1 MSTVKKAG
9 RAAGG
14 GTARKAGGKTGDKAG
29 RVADHATG
37 GDTGHRR
44 AGASGAGKGNT
55 ADSDGDTRAA
65 RKERDIIQAATA
77 AFIATGYDGTS
88 MEEIATRA
96 AASKQTLYKHFTDK
110 ETLFG
115 AVVRATAHETND
127 VIDLVTSLLSDTEF
141 VKGGLQKLAR
151 RMIAMLLDEELLKLR
166 RLIIANA
173 ERMPQFGRDWYE
185 KGFERML
192 DSAAGCFQ
200 TLTKR
205 GLLQTPDPK
214 LAASHLFG
222 MLLWI
227 PMNEAMFT
235 GNAKARSVAELQRH
249 ADATVEAFLAAY
261 GGGGKKSQ
269 DGRDR
274 PDD

>member
-1 MSTVKKAG
+1 MTESKAGSEKARRETKAG
-9 RAAGG
+9 RAAQHQQESES
-14 GTARKAGGKTGDKAG
+14 R
-29 RVADHATG
+29 
-37 GDTGHRR
+37 
-44 AGASGAGKGNT
+44 S
-55 ADSDGDTRAA
+55 A

-77 AFIATGYDGTS
+77 AFVAKGYDGTS

-96 AASKQTLYKHFTDK
+96 GASKQTLYKHFKDK

-115 AVVRATAHETND
+115 AVVRSTAAQTND
-127 VIDLVTSLLSDTEF
+127 VIDLVTALLSDTEF

-151 RMIAMLLDEELLKLR
+151 RLIAMLLDEELLKLR

-192 DSAAGCFQ
+192 ASAAGCFQ
-200 TLTKR
+200 TLTRR
-205 GLLQTPDPK
+205 GLLMTPDPT

-235 GNAKARSVAELQRH
+235 GNAKARSAAELQRH
-249 ADATVEAFLAAY
+249 ADASVEAFLAAY
-261 GGGGKKSQ
+261 GGQATAPAARLPKPAKRQ
-269 DGRDR
+269 
-274 PDD
+274 

>member
-1 MSTVKKAG
+1 MSQSKAGHKVRGGTKAG
-9 RAAGG
+9 RAAQHQPRPPRAGG
-14 GTARKAGGKTGDKAG
+14 GAGGDKNRDESASVSG
-29 RVADHATG
+29 R
-37 GDTGHRR
+37 REEPESESR
-44 AGASGAGKGNT
+44 S
-55 ADSDGDTRAA
+55 A

-77 AFIATGYDGTS
+77 AFVAKGYDGTS

-96 AASKQTLYKHFTDK
+96 AASKQTLYKHFKDK

-115 AVVRATAHETND
+115 AVVRATAAQTND
-127 VIDLVTSLLSDTEF
+127 VIDLVTALLSDTEF

-151 RMIAMLLDEELLKLR
+151 RLIAMLLDEELLKLR

-192 DSAAGCFQ
+192 ASTAGCFQ

-205 GLLQTPDPK
+205 GLLRAPDPV

-235 GNAKARSVAELQRH
+235 GNPQARSAAELQRH
-249 ADATVEAFLAAY
+249 ADASVEAFLAVY
-261 GGGGKKSQ
+261 GGGGAGLKAAT
-269 DGRDR
+269 R
-274 PDD
+274 PAKAVKHQ

>member
-1 MSTVKKAG
+1 MKIATG
-9 RAAGG
+9 RETAGG
-14 GTARKAGGKTGDKAG
+14 
-29 RVADHATG
+29 
-37 GDTGHRR
+37 
-44 AGASGAGKGNT
+44 
-55 ADSDGDTRAA
+55 DSRAA
-65 RKERDIIQAATA
+65 RKERDIIEAATA
-77 AFIATGYDGTS
+77 AFVSKGYDGTS

-96 AASKQTLYKHFTDK
+96 AASKQTLYKHFKDK

-115 AVVRATAHETND
+115 AVVRSTAAQTND
-127 VIDLVTSLLSDTEF
+127 VIDLVTALLSDTEF

-151 RMIAMLLDEELLKLR
+151 RLIAMLLDEELLKLR

-173 ERMPQFGRDWYE
+173 ERMPQVGRDWYE

-192 DSAAGCFQ
+192 ASAAVAFA

-205 GLLQTPDPK
+205 GLLQTPDPR

-235 GNAKARSVAELQRH
+235 GNAQARSPAELQRH
-249 ADATVEAFLAAY
+249 ADASVEAFLAAY
-261 GGGGKKSQ
+261 AGRGTVSDGAPVKATKRGK
-269 DGRDR
+269 
-274 PDD
+274 